1 MSNNTAPAFWLK
13 HVVLAFIVLVGAIF
27 GLLYRPEA
35 TAPSK
40 VSSASVSKG
49 KNNIEENLVRFY
61 EEFRFSSKDQI
72 KEQYGD
78 FVVVLDVPKAS
89 QTEQLVAI
97 VSVDQ
102 HPKQNWQ
109 GDYKFRSFAEGT
121 TIRTEAMKYAEQEGV
136 QLIWDLNQDFIIRH
150 RFLSKNSLLGT
161 LDELAGAIDANFV
174 PQVNVYFCHKKRTI
188 IIAEEAG
195 TYVEENCRKVG
206 FD

>member
-1 MSNNTAPAFWLK
+1 MFWLK
-13 HVVLAFIVLVGAIF
+13 HVVLAVIVLVGAIF
-27 GLLYRPEA
+27 GLLYKPDA
-35 TAPSK
+35 SVSSI
-40 VSSASVSKG
+40 VSSAPVSKG

-61 EEFRFSSKDQI
+61 EKFRFSSKDPI

-102 HPKQNWQ
+102 PPAQNWQ

-136 QLIWDLNQDFIIRH
+136 QLIWDLDQDFIIRH
-150 RFLSKNSLLGT
+150 RFLSQNSLLGT
-161 LDELAGAIDANFV
+161 LDELAGAIDANFI

-188 IIAEEAG
+188 IIAENAG
-195 TYVEENCRKVG
+195 TYVEENCRKAG